1 MSCDDIK
8 NPKCDHVTLQVR
20 AKYMTLDPAA
30 NRYVKYI
37 RNIRTIQVTSEP
49 VCSVKRLEGDMHR
62 LLWFALPMSAMRTIL
77 FSIANS
83 LWDPV
88 V

>member
-1 MSCDDIK
+1 MFHAETK
-8 NPKCDHVTLQVR
+8 NPRCDPVRLQVR

-37 RNIRTIQVTSEP
+37 RNIRTIQV
-49 VCSVKRLEGDMHR
+49 R
-62 LLWFALPMSAMRTIL
+62 
-77 FSIANS
+77 S
-83 LWDPV
+83 LYV